1 MFVRTCFLRRT
12 PRVRRFRR
20 RRKKEEKEK
29 EKEKKK
35 GGKKEEKKKNKNAR
49 KYGRSIQ
56 YFTERLRN
64 NRSRIR
70 ERLDTRRVI

>member
-1 MFVRTCFLRRT
+1 MEK
-12 PRVRRFRR
+12 
-20 RRKKEEKEK
+20 RKGEKEK
-29 EKEKKK
+29 
-35 GGKKEEKKKNKNAR
+35 KKKNKNAR

-70 ERLDTRRVI
+70 ERLDTRELSEIAFTCIQPQCGLSARGCGR